1 MGGRGLCTIL
11 FLGRCFCVRLVA
23 PRVCVRSPKKRP
35 RRKGSFEF
43 SGNNHNRQRPCCLET
58 AYRIMSKP
66 ENIGNDAANPS
77 RLSSRG
83 GR

>member
-1 MGGRGLCTIL
+1 MGGWSWMCTIL
-11 FLGRCFCVRLVA
+11 CSVGRCFRVRLVA
-23 PRVCVRSPKKRP
+23 PRVLRSPKKTP
-35 RRKGSFEF
+35 KKKGEF